1 MSNVRG
7 RVVAGVVLL
16 GWFLGTMADSVHAQ
30 GGSGPH
36 GAPAGTPSRGYVVY
50 VETDRI
56 AIDLTAVDGVRAGTI
71 VGVRRD
77 GITIV
82 HPLTGEVLGQLE
94 GEVGTARVTETREK
108 FSVAEIQTL
117 APGARI
123 QVRDRVVVKP
133 KRPVGPPLLFIP
145 PTF

>member
-1 MSNVRG
+1 MWNVRA

-16 GWFLGTMADSVHAQ
+16 GWLLGTMADSVHAQ

-36 GAPAGTPSRGYVVY
+36 GGPDRGYVVY

-56 AIDLTAVDGVRAGTI
+56 AIDLTAADGVRAGTI

-77 GITIV
+77 GITVV
-82 HPLTGEVLGQLE
+82 HPVTGEVLGQLE
-94 GEVGTARVTETREK
+94 GEIGTARVTETREK

-123 QVRDRVVVKP
+123 QVRDRVVLKP
-133 KRPVGPPLLFIP
+133 KRPADPRLLFIP